1 MWQAVTASEALSTRF
16 RRLLQDGAELWRTG
30 YFGPSPSPPAD
41 RLVNGVAEFVEP
53 DDPHADAPQAFLVE
67 QGPGATVPP
76 HFHYVNQFQ
85 VVVAGGG
92 RLGSRAVAPLAI
104 HYAGAHTAY
113 GPIVAGPGG
122 LAYFT
127 LRAQSDTTGAQF
139 LPESRARMKPVERRY
154 LLVDVPGGSG
164 GEADAG
170 RDGAVLVSAPDGLA
184 AWMLRFAPG
193 ERRSGPDPA
202 LGGGQA
208 WLVWQGEVTVRDRAL
223 ARFGCLYLSRDE
235 PALVPAAGTQ
245 GAEVLV
251 LQFPRPP
258 RPASGAG

>member
-1 MWQAVTASEALSTRF
+1 MWRAVTASEAQPTRF
-16 RRLLQDGAELWRTG
+16 RRLLQDGSELWRTG

-53 DDPHADAPQAFLVE
+53 ADPHADAPQAFLVE

-85 VVVAGGG
+85 VVVAGSG
-92 RLGSRAVAPLAI
+92 RLGARAVAPLAI

-113 GPIVAGPGG
+113 GPIAAGPEG
-122 LAYFT
+122 LSYFT

-154 LLVDVPGGSG
+154 LLIDVPGGT
-164 GEADAG
+164 GERPGAEGAG
-170 RDGAVLVSAPDGLA
+170 ALLAEPDGLA

-193 ERRSGPDPA
+193 ESRAGPDPG

-208 WLVWQGEVTVRDRAL
+208 WLVLEGEVEVRGLSL

-245 GAEVLV
+245 GAAVLV
-251 LQFPRPP
+251 LQFPGQP